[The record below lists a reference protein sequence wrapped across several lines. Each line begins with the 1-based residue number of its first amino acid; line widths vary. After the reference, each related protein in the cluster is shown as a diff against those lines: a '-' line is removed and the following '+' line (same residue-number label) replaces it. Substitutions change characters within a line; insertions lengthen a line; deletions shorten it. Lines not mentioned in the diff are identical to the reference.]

1 MYNKCQPN
9 KKCISYKRIK
19 GTKMKAAFSTVNINL
34 NKISFQAQI
43 EHLHMCRLV
52 GYRLASKPLRPD
64 LKSWHQKAEQE
75 KVREWGIRGKK
86 AVQLLKG
93 VKIHL
98 AYIQC
103 VENVRMWN
111 GVKKQNKKKKIKHF
125 RGTFFRWSLL
135 CSLFYFMRK
144 EHYITIEVLIDS
156 PFSLLWNLTTLL
168 KCT

>member
-52 GYRLASKPLRPD
+52 GYRLALKPLRPD
-64 LKSWHQKAEQE
+64 LKSWHKKAEQE

-111 GVKKQNKKKKIKHF
+111 GVKKTKKKRKLSTLEAH
-125 RGTFFRWSLL
+125 SSDDL
-135 CSLFYFMRK
+135 CYVACF
-144 EHYITIEVLIDS
+144 I
-156 PFSLLWNLTTLL
+156 LWEKNIILLL
-168 KCT
+168 KYLLTVPSVYCEI